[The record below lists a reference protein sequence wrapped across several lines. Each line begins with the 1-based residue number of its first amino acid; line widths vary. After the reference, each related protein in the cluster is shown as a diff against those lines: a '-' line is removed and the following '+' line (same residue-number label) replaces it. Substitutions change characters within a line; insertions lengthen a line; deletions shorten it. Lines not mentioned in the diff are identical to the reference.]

1 MRNNSFGQTADSR
14 LRRLTA
20 YKSIFAFGILATLVF
35 AFVFAPLAADRVS
48 AQETRATAID
58 RVEPRNIP
66 ANVGGTLS
74 VYGSGFTAD
83 SVIRLRG
90 YGLLVTTFVNTGAL
104 TGQIPTTIPAGSYNV
119 EVRDPSGN
127 SEWDRQINIVAPPPP
142 TNEPQQ
148 PIPTQEPQI
157 IPTNEP
163 APIPS
168 PPPGEPRLTARGY
181 TVTPTTIKPGDP
193 LAVTFE
199 LVNLGNRT
207 AQSIIASLDPAGKFL
222 PSGGIAALTV
232 PDINPGG
239 TFLVSLSAIGALD
252 LPAGPAVIPI
262 KLTYRDFQGETFES
276 NVSFSVNVEAVTTS
290 TQLTIS
296 EYITEPDPVV
306 PGSPVLVQ
314 IVVTNSGTVPAPQAL
329 LRISGADSVLLAG
342 PQGDSFPLGNL
353 APGDSVSVNAE
364 LVVRADAT
372 AGPQAQP
379 YTLSYL
385 QGTELKEFTGTL
397 TLDVAEVQ
405 APEPLLLLEEYELSE
420 SDLKPGDRFT
430 LTATL
435 ANVGTGPV
443 NNLLATFGSV
453 TDDSGGG
460 TDGGTGGTTTTPSTT
475 FAPLGTGG
483 SIFVGTLTP
492 DGDSATLEQSF
503 IVSGSAKSG
512 VYTLPITLRYPNS
525 KREIVTTSL
534 SISVIV
540 VAPPELQF
548 VDAPLPPEAFIGEP
562 QTISIAFTNIGA
574 RDVAFRS
581 AEVTAENAEVMD
593 GAEVFIGT
601 VKAGEEG
608 SMMATV
614 MPSGEGPVTVTVNL
628 HYIDELNQP
637 RTLVR
642 TYETVA
648 VEMPPMPTDDP
659 SMFPPEETPVP
670 EPDPE
675 PTFADVLGKGL
686 LGLLGLGS

>member
-1 MRNNSFGQTADSR
+1 MRSNSHRRVGNPM
-14 LRRLTA
+14 RRLLNQ
-20 YKSIFAFGILATLVF
+20 KSVF
-35 AFVFAPLAADRVS
+35 ALGVMAALVLAFVVAPLAADRVS
-48 AQETRATAID
+48 AQETRATAIQ

-66 ANVGGTLS
+66 ADTGGTIS

-83 SVIRLRG
+83 SVVRLRG
-90 YGLLVTTFVNTGAL
+90 YGLLVTTFINNGAL
-104 TGQIPTTIPAGSYNV
+104 TAQVPTTIPAGSYSV

-142 TNEPQQ
+142 TNEPQP
-148 PIPTQEPQI
+148 PIPTQEPL
-157 IPTNEP
+157 PTQEP
-163 APIPS
+163 MPIPS

-181 TVTPTTIKPGDP
+181 TVTPQTIKPGDP
-193 LAVTFE
+193 LAITFE

-222 PSGGIAALTV
+222 PSGGIASLTV
-232 PDINPGG
+232 PDINPNG

-262 KLTYRDFQGETFES
+262 KLTYRDFQGETYES

-290 TQLTIS
+290 TQLTVS
-296 EYITEPDPVV
+296 EYLTEPDPVI
-306 PGSPVLVQ
+306 PGRSVLVQ
-314 IVVTNSGTVPAPQAL
+314 IVVSNSGTVAAPQAL
-329 LRISGADSVLLAG
+329 LRISGADSILLAG
-342 PQGDSFPLGNL
+342 PQGDSFPLGDL
-353 APGDSVSVNAE
+353 AAGDSISVNAE

-405 APEPLLLLEEYELSE
+405 APEPLLLLEAYELSE
-420 SDLKPGDRFT
+420 DDLKPGDRFT
-430 LTATL
+430 LTATV
-435 ANVGTGPV
+435 ANVGTGAV
-443 NNLLATFGSV
+443 NNLLATFGTVSE
-453 TDDSGGG
+453 DSGSGS
-460 TDGGTGGTTTTPSTT
+460 DGGGTTTTPSTT

-483 SIFVGTLTP
+483 SIFVGTLEP

-512 VYTLPITLRYPNS
+512 VYTLPITLRYPNA
-525 KREIVTTSL
+525 KREIVTRSL

-548 VDAPLPPEAFIGEP
+548 IDAPLPPEAFIGEP
-562 QTISIAFTNIGA
+562 QMISVAFTNIGA

-581 AEVTAENAEVMD
+581 AEVVAENAEVMD

-614 MPSGEGPVTVTVNL
+614 MPSSEGPVTVTVNL

-637 RTLVR
+637 RTIVR

-648 VEMPPMPTDDP
+648 VEMPPMPTEDP

-670 EPDPE
+670 EPVRE
-675 PTFADVLGKGL
+675 PTFAEILGKGL

>member
-1 MRNNSFGQTADSR
+1 MHSHSPNH
-14 LRRLTA
+14 LRRGVPRPFLA
-20 YKSIFAFGILATLVF
+20 SAILAIVALAFIFAPQAAEAVV
-35 AFVFAPLAADRVS
+35 AQNAP
-48 AQETRATAID
+48 RATTID

-66 ANVGGTLS
+66 ANIGGTLS
-74 VYGSGFTAD
+74 VYGSGFTSD

-90 YGLLVTTFVNTGAL
+90 YGLLVTTFVNTSAL
-104 TGQIPTTIPAGSYNV
+104 TGQLPTMLPAGSYTV

-127 SEWDRQINIVAPPPP
+127 SEWNKQITIVAPPPP

-157 IPTNEP
+157 IPTQEP
-163 APIPS
+163 LPIPS

-181 TVTPTTIKPGDP
+181 SVTPKEIKPGDP

-222 PSGGIAALTV
+222 PSGGMAALTV

-252 LPAGPAVIPI
+252 LPAGPTVIPI
-262 KLTYRDFQGETFES
+262 KLSYRDFQGETFES
-276 NVSFSVNVEAVTTS
+276 SVSFSVNVEAVTTS
-290 TQLTIS
+290 TQLTVS
-296 EYITEPDPVV
+296 EYITEPDPVI

-314 IVVTNSGTVPAPQAL
+314 LVIENSGMVAAPQAL
-329 LRISGADSVLLAG
+329 LRISGAESVLLAG
-342 PQGDSFPLGNL
+342 PQGDSFPLGDL
-353 APGDSVSVNAE
+353 APGDSISVNAE
-364 LVVRADAT
+364 LIVRADAN

-397 TLDVAEVQ
+397 TLNVAQVQ
-405 APEPLLLLEEYELSE
+405 APEPLLLLEEYEISQP
-420 SDLKPGDRFT
+420 DLKPGDRFT
-430 LTATL
+430 LTARI
-435 ANVGTGPV
+435 ANVGTGAV
-443 NNLLATFGSV
+443 SNLLATFGSV
-453 TDDSGGG
+453 SDDVGSG
-460 TDGGTGGTTTTPSTT
+460 TDGGTGGSTTTPSST

-483 SIFVGTLTP
+483 SIFVGTLRP
-492 DGDSATLEQSF
+492 DGDTATLEQSF

-512 VYTLPITLRYPNS
+512 VYTLPITLRYPNA
-525 KREIVTTSL
+525 KREIIKTAL

-548 VDAPLPPEAFIGEP
+548 VDAPLPSEAYIGET

-581 AEVTAENAEVMD
+581 AAVVAENAEVID

-608 SMMATV
+608 SLMAAV

-637 RTLVR
+637 RTIVR

-670 EPDPE
+670 EIAPE